1 MRKLLATVLA
11 VVMLACVFAA
21 MPASAA
27 TFDNST
33 AANVPDLIATE
44 IMPNPD
50 DGIDYYEFIEFY
62 NRGDSAV
69 NFYDLALAR
78 SPYFKIDSSITQ
90 DNPYYSTRN
99 LWAQQKQFQ
108 AKVDINEGAL
118 AIPAAAEVTLYPGVS
133 FTNPAS
139 GTVAPHSF
147 AIIWVVNKNTVDLVN
162 TTSQDYADVP
172 ADLPIRMFRERF
184 GLSNDFNVPI
194 FYIWGD
200 NALDKS
206 GNVTTIKTDEFELW
220 DCSNNKYESF
230 MLGLVDKSFE
240 LSEKVYASNTFN
252 TKVKT
257 LFAYGATQVM
267 SYNGAQNTC
276 KAFNYVPADQDP
288 VVANRKMKKT
298 GDTAPTDY
306 AKGGYVDSYR
316 QAGMAD
322 GLVVTPTPGDMPA
335 YQWYFVDAENAPAAV
350 KTGANWGPDAVQAW
364 ADDVAPLGGINQE
377 YNDPDQP
384 VIEVNP
390 PTQEE
395 LNEKFFGD
403 STKKSS
409 SSKKANT
416 GTTTDDAEAEKN
428 NSKLIIILAVV
439 GGVVVAGAVVA
450 VIIVMKKK
458 KAAPA
463 VEEAPAEEGEVPT
476 EEAPAETPVE
486 EAPAEEEKKEE

>member
-21 MPASAA
+21 LPASAV

-33 AANVPDLIATE
+33 AADVPDLIATE

-50 DGIDYYEFIEFY
+50 DGTDYYEFIEFY
-62 NRGDSAV
+62 NNGDTAV
-69 NFYDLALAR
+69 NFYDLALVR

-99 LWAQQKQFQ
+99 LWAQQKKFQ
-108 AKVDINEGAL
+108 AKVNINEGNL
-118 AIPAAAEVTLYPGVS
+118 AIPAAADVTLFSGVS

-139 GTVAPHSF
+139 GTIAPHTF
-147 AIIWVVNKNTVDLVN
+147 AIIWVVNKNTVNLVN
-162 TTSQDYADVP
+162 ETSLDYGEVP
-172 ADLPIRMFRERF
+172 ADLPIRLFRERF

-200 NALDKS
+200 KALND
-206 GNVTTIKTDEFELW
+206 NNTIKTDEFELW

-240 LSEKVYASNTFN
+240 LSEAVYSGNTFN

-267 SYNGAQNTC
+267 SYNGASNYRRS
-276 KAFNYVPADQDP
+276 FNYVPADQLP

-298 GDTAPTDY
+298 DENASDY
-306 AKGGYVDSYR
+306 VKGGYVDSYR

-322 GLVVTPTPGDMPA
+322 GLVPDPTPGSMPA

-350 KTGANWGPDAVQAW
+350 KTGANWGPEAVQAW
-364 ADDVAPLGGINQE
+364 ADEVAPLGGINQE

-384 VIEVNP
+384 VIDVNP

-395 LNEKFFGD
+395 LNEKFFGGGNK
-403 STKKSS
+403 SNNKGSSGTKDAGAKS
-409 SSKKANT
+409 
-416 GTTTDDAEAEKN
+416 DDAAAEKN
-428 NSKLIIILAVV
+428 NNTLIIILAVV
-439 GGVVVAGAVVA
+439 GGVVLIGAAVA
-450 VIIVMKKK
+450 VIIVLKKK

-463 VEEAPAEEGEVPT
+463 VEEAPAEDAPI
-476 EEAPAETPVE
+476 EEAPAEAPVE
-486 EAPAEEEKKEE
+486 EAPAEEEKKDE